1 MKTFLWYVFPV
12 MIVLVLCVLNIVASA
27 KAINMGERLHDVEV
41 KQAILRQEQRELD
54 DELAIVLSLHKLRDE
69 ALVQGY
75 QPIDTVAFI
84 STAKPVA
91 MR

>member
-27 KAINMGERLHDVEV
+27 KAVNMGERLHNLDV
-41 KQAILRQEQRELD
+41 KQAVLRQEQRELD
-54 DELAIVLSLHKLRDE
+54 SSLAVVLSLHKLRDE

-75 QPIDTVAFI
+75 QPIDTVAFV
-84 STAKPVA
+84 SSAKPVA

>member
-12 MIVLVLCVLNIVASA
+12 TIVLALTVANIVASA
-27 KAINMGERLHDVEV
+27 KAVNMGERLHDLNV
-41 KQAILRQEQRELD
+41 KQAVLRQEQRELD
-54 DELAIVLSLHKLRDE
+54 STLAASLSLHKLRDE

-75 QPIDTVAFI
+75 QPIGTVAFI
-84 STAKPVA
+84 SSAKPVA